1 LPSNELTPP
10 GPVLTSTLIPRT
22 ADYEVK
28 LTAEHETLRN
38 TIRDFAEKK
47 IRPIAA
53 QIDHNNKIPPD
64 LITQI
69 AKLGLSAITYKEE
82 YGGLNADLLSMVIA
96 LEELA
101 RVSAACSTVFVASH
115 LVSEPINEWGNEEQ
129 KKRYLVPMVA
139 GDKIGAHAMTE
150 PGAGSDVAGIKSTAK
165 LHGTHWEITGRKMFI
180 TNGEIADYYLVFAR
194 TSPAP
199 SKAERHKGLSAFIVE
214 RGTEGFQVGSKIE
227 TTGLRGSQP
236 SELILDRVRV
246 PKDNL
251 LGKEGD
257 GFYIG
262 VKTYDRGRIDVS
274 AQGVGISQAA
284 YEAAVSYAQTRTS
297 FDSPLIEFQQVQYK
311 LAEMAIGL
319 HTARLLTYWAASL
332 KDQGKD
338 FVKAASIAKVTATET
353 AEKLALQAMMIHG
366 GYGVATEYPVE
377 RFLRDSQIIK
387 TYEGTNDIQRLTIA
401 KQLLRE
407 LKR

>member
-1 LPSNELTPP
+1 M
-10 GPVLTSTLIPRT
+10 PRS

-28 LTAEHETLRN
+28 LTSEHESLRH
-38 TIRDFAEKK
+38 TIRDFAEKE

-53 QIDHNNKIPPD
+53 EIDRKNQIPRD
-64 LITQI
+64 LLTRI
-69 AKLGLSAITYKEE
+69 AKLGVSAITYKEE
-82 YGGLNADLLSMVIA
+82 YGGLGGDLLSMVIA
-96 LEELA
+96 IEELA
-101 RVSAACSTVFVASH
+101 RVSGACSTVFVASH
-115 LVSEPINEWGNEEQ
+115 LVSEPISEWGIEEQ

-180 TNGEIADYYLVFAR
+180 TNGEIADIYLVFAR
-194 TSPAP
+194 TSPPP
-199 SKAERHKGLSAFIVE
+199 SREERHKGLSAFIVE
-214 RGTEGFQVGSKIE
+214 RGTEGFQVGSHIE

-274 AQGVGISQAA
+274 AQGVGIAQAA

-297 FDSPLIEFQQVQYK
+297 FETPLINFQQVQYK

-319 HTARLLTYWAASL
+319 HTSRLLTYWAASL

-353 AEKLALQAMMIHG
+353 AERLALHAMMIHG

-377 RFLRDSQIIK
+377 RYLRDSQIIK

-401 KQLLRE
+401 KQLIRE
-407 LKR
+407 LKS

>member
-1 LPSNELTPP
+1 
-10 GPVLTSTLIPRT
+10 LTSTLIPRS

-28 LTAEHETLRN
+28 LTPEHESLRH
-38 TIRDFAEKK
+38 TIRDFAEKE
-47 IRPIAA
+47 IRPVAA
-53 QIDHNNKIPPD
+53 EIDRKNQIPRD
-64 LITQI
+64 LINRI
-69 AKLGLSAITYKEE
+69 AKLGVTAVTYKEE
-82 YGGLNADLLSMVIA
+82 YGGLGADLLSMVIA

-101 RVSAACSTVFVASH
+101 RVSAACSTIFVASH
-115 LVSEPINEWGNEEQ
+115 LVSEPINDWGTEAQ
-129 KKRYLVPMVA
+129 KKHYLIPMVS
-139 GDKIGAHAMTE
+139 GEKIGAHAMTE
-150 PGAGSDVAGIKSTAK
+150 PGAGSDVAGIKSTATM
-165 LHGTHWEITGRKMFI
+165 HGSQWEITGRKMFI
-180 TNGEIADYYLVFAR
+180 TNGEIADIYLVFAR

-199 SKAERHKGLSAFIVE
+199 NKEQRHKGLSAFIVE
-214 RGTEGFQVGSKIE
+214 RGTEGFRVGSKIE

-236 SELILDRVRV
+236 SELILDSVKV
-246 PKDNL
+246 PKENL
-251 LGKEGD
+251 LGKEGE

-262 VKTYDRGRIDVS
+262 VKTYDRGRIDVA

-297 FDSPLIEFQQVQYK
+297 FETPLIDFQQVQYK

-338 FVKAASIAKVTATET
+338 FVKAASIAKVTSTET
-353 AEKLALQAMMIHG
+353 AERLSLMAMMIHG

-401 KQLLRE
+401 KQLLKE
-407 LKR
+407 LKG

>member
-1 LPSNELTPP
+1 M
-10 GPVLTSTLIPRT
+10 TSTLTPRS

-28 LTAEHETLRN
+28 LTQDHENLRH
-38 TIRDFAEKK
+38 TIRHFAEKE
-47 IRPIAA
+47 IRPLASSIDRKN
-53 QIDHNNKIPPD
+53 QIPRD
-64 LITQI
+64 LLTRI
-69 AKLGLSAITYKEE
+69 AKLGVSAITYKED
-82 YGGLNADLLSMVIA
+82 YGGLGGDLVSMVIA
-96 LEELA
+96 IEELA

-115 LVSEPINEWGNEEQ
+115 LVSEPINEWGTEDQ

-150 PGAGSDVAGIKSTAK
+150 PGAGSDVAGIKSAAK
-165 LHGTHWEITGRKMFI
+165 LHGTHWEISGRKTFI
-180 TNGEIADYYLVFAR
+180 TNGEIADTYLVFAR

-199 SKAERHKGLSAFIVE
+199 SKQERHKGLSAFIVE
-214 RGTEGFQVGSKIE
+214 RGTEGFQVGSKVE

-236 SELILDRVRV
+236 CELILDRVRV
-246 PKDNL
+246 PEDNL

-274 AQGVGISQAA
+274 AQGVGIAQAA
-284 YEAAVSYAQTRTS
+284 YEAAISYAQTRTS
-297 FDSPLIEFQQVQYK
+297 FDSPLIDFQQVQYK
-311 LAEMAIGL
+311 LADMAIGL

-338 FVKAASIAKVTATET
+338 FVKAASIAKVTSTEA
-353 AEKLALQAMMIHG
+353 AEKLALLAMMIHG

-401 KQLLRE
+401 KQLIRE
-407 LKR
+407 LKG

>member
-1 LPSNELTPP
+1 M
-10 GPVLTSTLIPRT
+10 TSTMSPRS

-28 LTAEHETLRN
+28 LTPDHESLRH
-38 TIRDFAEKK
+38 TIRDFAEKE
-47 IRPIAA
+47 IRPLAR
-53 QIDHNNKIPPD
+53 QIDQKNQIPRD
-64 LITQI
+64 LLHRI
-69 AKLGLSAITYKEE
+69 AQVGLTAITYKEE
-82 YGGLNADLLSMVIA
+82 YGGLGGDLLSMVIA
-96 LEELA
+96 IEEIA

-115 LVSEPINEWGNEEQ
+115 LVSEPLNEWGSEEQ
-129 KKRYLVPMVA
+129 KKRFLVPMVS
-139 GDKIGAHAMTE
+139 GEKIGAHAMTE
-150 PGAGSDVAGIKSTAK
+150 PAAGSDVAGIKSTAK
-165 LHGTHWEITGRKMFI
+165 LHGTHWEISGQKTFI
-180 TNGEIADYYLVFAR
+180 TNGEIADLYLVFAR

-199 SKAERHKGLSAFIVE
+199 SSKERHKGLSAFIVE
-214 RGTEGFQVGSKIE
+214 KGTEGFQVGSKIE

-236 SELILDRVRV
+236 TELILDHVRV

-251 LGKEGD
+251 VGKEGD

-262 VKTYDRGRIDVS
+262 VKTYDRGRVDVS
-274 AQGVGISQAA
+274 AQGVGIAQAA
-284 YEAAVSYAQTRTS
+284 YEAAITYAQTRTS
-297 FDSPLIEFQQVQYK
+297 FEKPLIDFQQVQYK

-338 FVKAASIAKVTATET
+338 FVKAASIAKVTSTET
-353 AEKLALQAMMIHG
+353 AERLALLAMMIHG

-401 KQLLRE
+401 KQLIRE
-407 LKR
+407 LKE

>member
-1 LPSNELTPP
+1 M
-10 GPVLTSTLIPRT
+10 TSTLIPRS

-28 LTAEHETLRN
+28 LTQEHENLRH
-38 TIRDFAEKK
+38 TIRDFAEKE
-47 IRPIAA
+47 IRPVAFD
-53 QIDHNNKIPPD
+53 IDRKNEIPRD
-64 LITQI
+64 LLTRI
-69 AKLGLSAITYKEE
+69 AKLGVSAITYKEE
-82 YGGLNADLLSMVIA
+82 YGGLGGDLVSMVIA
-96 LEELA
+96 IEELA

-115 LVSEPINEWGNEEQ
+115 LVSEPINDWGTEEQ
-129 KKRYLVPMVA
+129 KKHYLLPIVA
-139 GDKIGAHAMTE
+139 GDKLGAHAMTE
-150 PGAGSDVAGIKSTAK
+150 PGAGSDVAGIKTTAK
-165 LHGTHWEITGRKMFI
+165 LHGGNWEITGRKMFI
-180 TNGEIADYYLVFAR
+180 TNGEIADTYLVFAR

-199 SKAERHKGLSAFIVE
+199 SKEQRHKGLSAFIVE
-214 RGTEGFQVGSKIE
+214 RDTEGFKVGSKVE
-227 TTGLRGSQP
+227 TIGLRGSHP
-236 SELILDRVRV
+236 SELILDRVKV
-246 PKDNL
+246 PKENL

-274 AQGVGISQAA
+274 AQGVGIAQAS

-297 FDSPLIEFQQVQYK
+297 FDTPLIDFQQVQYK
-311 LAEMAIGL
+311 LSDMAIGL

-332 KDQGKD
+332 KDQGKE

-353 AEKLALQAMMIHG
+353 AEKLALIAMMIHG

-377 RFLRDSQIIK
+377 RYLRDSQIIK

-407 LKR
+407 LKG

>member
-1 LPSNELTPP
+1 M
-10 GPVLTSTLIPRT
+10 TSTLIPRS

-28 LTAEHETLRN
+28 LTADHENLRH
-38 TIRDFAEKK
+38 TIRDFAEKE
-47 IRPIAA
+47 IRPLAA
-53 QIDHNNKIPPD
+53 AIDRKNQIPRD
-64 LITQI
+64 LLTRI
-69 AKLGLSAITYKEE
+69 AKLGVSAITYKEE
-82 YGGLNADLLSMVIA
+82 YGGLGGDLLSMVIA
-96 LEELA
+96 IEELA

-115 LVSEPINEWGNEEQ
+115 LVSEPINEWGTEDQ

-165 LHGTHWEITGRKMFI
+165 LHGTHWEISGRKMFI
-180 TNGEIADYYLVFAR
+180 TNGEIADTYLVFAR

-199 SKAERHKGLSAFIVE
+199 SKEDRHKGLSAFIVD
-214 RGTEGFQVGSKIE
+214 RNTEGFQVGSKIE

-236 SELILDRVRV
+236 SELILDKVRV

-274 AQGVGISQAA
+274 AQGVGIAQAA

-297 FDSPLIEFQQVQYK
+297 FETPLIDFQQVQFK
-311 LAEMAIGL
+311 LADMAIGL
-319 HTARLLTYWAASL
+319 HTARLLAYWAASL

-338 FVKAASIAKVTATET
+338 FVKAASIAKVTTTET
-353 AEKLALQAMMIHG
+353 AERLALMAMMIHG

-387 TYEGTNDIQRLTIA
+387 TYEGTNDIQRLTIS

-407 LKR
+407 LKG

>member
-1 LPSNELTPP
+1 M
-10 GPVLTSTLIPRT
+10 TSTLIPRS

-28 LTAEHETLRN
+28 LTQDHENLRH
-38 TIRDFAEKK
+38 TIRDFAEKEL
-47 IRPIAA
+47 RPVAA
-53 QIDHNNKIPPD
+53 EIDRNNQIPRD
-64 LITQI
+64 LLTRI
-69 AKLGLSAITYKEE
+69 AKLGVSAITYKEE
-82 YGGLNADLLSMVIA
+82 YGGLGGDLLSMVIA
-96 LEELA
+96 IEELA

-115 LVSEPINEWGNEEQ
+115 LVSEPINDWGTEEQ
-129 KKRYLVPMVA
+129 KKQYLLPIVS
-139 GDKIGAHAMTE
+139 GDKLGAHAMTE
-150 PGAGSDVAGIKSTAK
+150 PGAGSDVAGIKTTAK
-165 LHGTHWEITGRKMFI
+165 LHVGEWEITGRKMFI
-180 TNGEIADYYLVFAR
+180 TNGEIADTYLVFAR

-199 SKAERHKGLSAFIVE
+199 SKEQRHKGLSAFIVDRE
-214 RGTEGFQVGSKIE
+214 TKGFSVGSKVE
-227 TTGLRGSQP
+227 TIGLRGSHP
-236 SELILDRVRV
+236 SELILEKVRV
-246 PKDNL
+246 PKENL

-274 AQGVGISQAA
+274 AQGVGIAQAA

-297 FDSPLIEFQQVQYK
+297 FDSPLIDFQQVQYK
-311 LAEMAIGL
+311 LSDMAIGL

-332 KDQGKD
+332 KDQGKE

-353 AEKLALQAMMIHG
+353 AEKLALIAMMIHG

-407 LKR
+407 LKG

>member
-1 LPSNELTPP
+1 M
-10 GPVLTSTLIPRT
+10 TSTLIPRS

-28 LTAEHETLRN
+28 LTADHENLRH
-38 TIRDFAEKK
+38 TIRDFAEKE
-47 IRPIAA
+47 IRPRASEIDKKN
-53 QIDHNNKIPPD
+53 QIPRD
-64 LITQI
+64 LLTRI
-69 AKLGLSAITYKEE
+69 AKLGVSAITYKED
-82 YGGLNADLLSMVIA
+82 YGGLAGDLLSMVIA
-96 LEELA
+96 IEELA

-115 LVSEPINEWGNEEQ
+115 LVSEPINEWGTEDQ

-180 TNGEIADYYLVFAR
+180 TNGEIADTYLVFAR
-194 TSPAP
+194 TSPVP
-199 SKAERHKGLSAFIVE
+199 SKEERHKGLSAFIVE
-214 RGTEGFQVGSKIE
+214 RGTDGFQVGSKIE

-246 PKDNL
+246 PKDNI

-274 AQGVGISQAA
+274 AQGVGIAQAA

-297 FDSPLIEFQQVQYK
+297 FDSPLIDFQQVQYK
-311 LAEMAIGL
+311 LADMAIGL

-353 AEKLALQAMMIHG
+353 AERLALLAMMIHG

-401 KQLLRE
+401 KQLIKE
-407 LKR
+407 LKG

>member
-1 LPSNELTPP
+1 M
-10 GPVLTSTLIPRT
+10 
-22 ADYEVK
+22 D
-28 LTAEHETLRN
+28 HENLRH
-38 TIRDFAEKK
+38 TIRDFAEKE

-53 QIDHNNKIPPD
+53 DIDRKNLIPRD
-64 LITQI
+64 LLTRI
-69 AKLGLSAITYKEE
+69 AKLGVSAITYKEE
-82 YGGLNADLLSMVIA
+82 YGGLGGDLLSMVIA
-96 LEELA
+96 IEELA

-115 LVSEPINEWGNEEQ
+115 LVSEPINEWGTEEQ

-165 LHGTHWEITGRKMFI
+165 LQGTHWEITGRKMFI
-180 TNGEIADYYLVFAR
+180 TNGEIADTYLVFAR
-194 TSPAP
+194 TSLAP
-199 SKAERHKGLSAFIVE
+199 SKEERHKGLSAFIVE

-251 LGKEGD
+251 LGREGD

-274 AQGVGISQAA
+274 AQGVGIAQAA

-297 FDSPLIEFQQVQYK
+297 FDSPLIDFQQVQYK
-311 LAEMAIGL
+311 LADMAIGL
-319 HTARLLTYWAASL
+319 HTARLLAYWAASL

-353 AEKLALQAMMIHG
+353 AEKLALMAMMIHG

-401 KQLLRE
+401 KQLIRE
-407 LKR
+407 LKG

>member
-1 LPSNELTPP
+1 M
-10 GPVLTSTLIPRT
+10 TSTLTPRS

-28 LTAEHETLRN
+28 LTQDHENLRH
-38 TIRDFAEKK
+38 TIRDFAEKE
-47 IRPIAA
+47 IRPLASSIDRKN
-53 QIDHNNKIPPD
+53 QIPRD
-64 LITQI
+64 LLTRI
-69 AKLGLSAITYKEE
+69 AKLGVSAITYKED
-82 YGGLNADLLSMVIA
+82 YGGLGGDLVSMVIA
-96 LEELA
+96 IEELA

-115 LVSEPINEWGNEEQ
+115 LVSEPINEWGTEDQ
-129 KKRYLVPMVA
+129 KKRYLVPIVA

-150 PGAGSDVAGIKSTAK
+150 PGAGSDVAGIKSAAK
-165 LHGTHWEITGRKMFI
+165 PHGTHWEINGRKTFI
-180 TNGEIADYYLVFAR
+180 TNGEIADTYLVFAR

-199 SKAERHKGLSAFIVE
+199 SKEERHKGLSAFIVE
-214 RGTEGFQVGSKIE
+214 RGTEGFQVGSKVE

-236 SELILDRVRV
+236 CELILDQVRV

-262 VKTYDRGRIDVS
+262 VRTYDRGRIDVS
-274 AQGVGISQAA
+274 AQGVGIAQAA
-284 YEAAVSYAQTRTS
+284 YEAAISYAQTRTS
-297 FDSPLIEFQQVQYK
+297 FDSPLIDFQQVQFK
-311 LAEMAIGL
+311 LADMAIGL

-338 FVKAASIAKVTATET
+338 FVKAASIAKVTSTEA
-353 AEKLALQAMMIHG
+353 AEKLALLAMMIHG

-387 TYEGTNDIQRLTIA
+387 TYEGTNDIQRLTIS
-401 KQLLRE
+401 KQLIRE
-407 LKR
+407 LKG

>member
-1 LPSNELTPP
+1 M
-10 GPVLTSTLIPRT
+10 PRT

-28 LTAEHETLRN
+28 LTSEHETLRH
-38 TIRDFAEKK
+38 TIRDFAEKE
-47 IRPIAA
+47 IRPLAA
-53 QIDHNNKIPPD
+53 EIDRKNQIPRD
-64 LITQI
+64 LINRI
-69 AKLGLSAITYKEE
+69 AKLGVTAVTYKEE
-82 YGGLNADLLSMVIA
+82 YGGLGADLVSMVIA

-101 RVSAACSTVFVASH
+101 RVSAACSTIFVASH
-115 LVSEPINEWGNEEQ
+115 LVSEPINDWGTEAQ
-129 KKRYLVPMVA
+129 KKHYLVPMVS
-139 GDKIGAHAMTE
+139 GEKIGAHAMTE

-165 LHGTHWEITGRKMFI
+165 MHGSQWEITGRKMFI
-180 TNGEIADYYLVFAR
+180 TNGEIADIYLVFAR

-199 SKAERHKGLSAFIVE
+199 NKEQRHKGLSAFIVE
-214 RGTEGFQVGSKIE
+214 RGTEGFRVGSKIE

-236 SELILDRVRV
+236 SELILDSVKV
-246 PKDNL
+246 PKENL
-251 LGKEGD
+251 LGKEGE

-262 VKTYDRGRIDVS
+262 VKTYDRGRIDVA
-274 AQGVGISQAA
+274 AQGVGIAQAA

-297 FDSPLIEFQQVQYK
+297 FETPLIDFQQVQYK

-338 FVKAASIAKVTATET
+338 FVKAASIAKVTSTET
-353 AEKLALQAMMIHG
+353 AERLSLVAMMIHG

-401 KQLLRE
+401 KQLLKE
-407 LKR
+407 LKG

>member
-1 LPSNELTPP
+1 M
-10 GPVLTSTLIPRT
+10 PRT

-28 LTAEHETLRN
+28 LTSEHETLRH
-38 TIRDFAEKK
+38 TIRDFAEKE
-47 IRPIAA
+47 IRPVAA
-53 QIDHNNKIPPD
+53 DIDRKNQISRD
-64 LITQI
+64 LINRM
-69 AKLGLSAITYKEE
+69 AKLGVTAITYREE
-82 YGGLNADLLSMVIA
+82 YGGLGADLLSMVIA
-96 LEELA
+96 IEEIA
-101 RVSAACSTVFVASH
+101 RVSAACSTIFVASH
-115 LVSEPINEWGNEEQ
+115 LVSEPINEWGTAEQ
-129 KKRYLVPMVA
+129 KKRYLTPMVS

-165 LHGTHWEITGRKMFI
+165 LHGGHWEINGRKMFI
-180 TNGEIADYYLVFAR
+180 TNGEIADIYLVFAR
-194 TSPAP
+194 TGPPP
-199 SKAERHKGLSAFIVE
+199 SKEQRHIGLSAFIVE

-236 SELILDRVRV
+236 SELILDHVKI

-251 LGKEGD
+251 LGKED
-257 GFYIG
+257 EGFYIG
-262 VKTYDRGRIDVS
+262 VKTYDRGRIDVA

-284 YEAAVSYAQTRTS
+284 YEAAVSYAQTRVS
-297 FDSPLIEFQQVQYK
+297 FETPLIDFQQVQYK

-338 FVKAASIAKVTATET
+338 FVKAASIAKVTSTET
-353 AEKLALQAMMIHG
+353 AEKLALMAMMIHG

-387 TYEGTNDIQRLTIA
+387 TYEGTNDIQRLSIA
-401 KQLLRE
+401 KQLLKE
-407 LKR
+407 LKA

>member
-1 LPSNELTPP
+1 
-10 GPVLTSTLIPRT
+10 LTSTLIPRS

-28 LTAEHETLRN
+28 LTPEHESLRH
-38 TIRDFAEKK
+38 TIRDFAEKE

-53 QIDHNNKIPPD
+53 EIDRKNQIPRD
-64 LITQI
+64 LIDRI
-69 AKLGLSAITYKEE
+69 AKLGVTAVTYKEE
-82 YGGLNADLLSMVIA
+82 YGGLGADLLSMVIA

-101 RVSAACSTVFVASH
+101 RVSAACSTIFVASH
-115 LVSEPINEWGNEEQ
+115 LVSEPINDWGTEAQ
-129 KKRYLVPMVA
+129 KKHYLIPMVS
-139 GDKIGAHAMTE
+139 GEKIGAHAMTE

-165 LHGTHWEITGRKMFI
+165 MHGSQWEITGRKMFI
-180 TNGEIADYYLVFAR
+180 TNGEIADIYLVFAR

-199 SKAERHKGLSAFIVE
+199 NKEKRHKGLSAFIVE
-214 RGTEGFQVGSKIE
+214 RGTEGFRVGSKIE

-236 SELILDRVRV
+236 SELILDSVKV
-246 PKDNL
+246 PKENL
-251 LGKEGD
+251 LGKEGE

-262 VKTYDRGRIDVS
+262 VKTYDRGRIDVA

-297 FDSPLIEFQQVQYK
+297 FETPLIDFQQVQYK

-338 FVKAASIAKVTATET
+338 FVKAASIAKVTSTET
-353 AEKLALQAMMIHG
+353 AERLSLMAMMIHG

-401 KQLLRE
+401 KQLLKE
-407 LKR
+407 LKG

>member
-1 LPSNELTPP
+1 M
-10 GPVLTSTLIPRT
+10 TSTLMPRS

-28 LTAEHETLRN
+28 LTPDHESLRH
-38 TIRDFAEKK
+38 TIRDFAEKE

-53 QIDHNNKIPPD
+53 EIDRKNQIPRD
-64 LITQI
+64 LITRI
-69 AKLGLSAITYKEE
+69 AKLGLTAITYKEE
-82 YGGLNADLLSMVIA
+82 YGGLGADLLSMVIA

-101 RVSAACSTVFVASH
+101 RVSAACSTIFVASH

-139 GDKIGAHAMTE
+139 GETIGAHAMTE
-150 PGAGSDVAGIKSTAK
+150 PSAGSDVAGIKSTAK
-165 LHGTHWEITGRKMFI
+165 LHGSHWEITGRKTFI
-180 TNGEIADYYLVFAR
+180 TNGEIADIYLVFAR
-194 TSPAP
+194 TSPP
-199 SKAERHKGLSAFIVE
+199 PNKEGRHKGLSAFIVE
-214 RGTEGFQVGSKIE
+214 RETEGFQVGSKIE
-227 TTGLRGSQP
+227 TTGLRGAQP

-246 PKDNL
+246 PTGNL
-251 LGKEGD
+251 LGREGD
-257 GFYIG
+257 GFYVG
-262 VKTYDRGRIDVS
+262 VKTYDRGRIDVA
-274 AQGVGISQAA
+274 AQGIGIAQAA

-297 FDSPLIEFQQVQYK
+297 FETPLIDFQQVQYK
-311 LAEMAIGL
+311 LADMAIGL

-338 FVKAASIAKVTATET
+338 FVKAASIAKVTSTET
-353 AEKLALQAMMIHG
+353 AEKLALLAMMIHG

-401 KQLLRE
+401 KQLIKE
-407 LKR
+407 LKS